1 MLCSFF
7 NKDGEPLESSPEHTL
22 HKACKLPPSLLGRY
36 YFFYSENN
44 IRMVN
49 FMYPA
54 ADGRLKTLNF
64 VINNAAYLDAI
75 LTCGERVDG
84 SSLFPFIEAG
94 SSDLYVV
101 PRFRTAFVDP
111 FAEIPTLSML
121 CSFFNKDGE
130 PLESSPEHTLHKA
143 CKLPP
148 SLLGRYYFF
157 YSENNIR
164 MVNFMY
170 PAADGR
176 LKTLNFVINNA
187 AYLDA
192 ILTCGER
199 VDGSSLFPFIE
210 AGSSDLYV
218 VPRFRTAFVDP
229 FAEIPT
235 LSMLC
240 SFFNKD
246 GEPLESSPE
255 HTLHKACK
263 AFTDVTGM
271 EFQAMGELEYYVISP
286 DTGMFQ
292 ATDQRGYHESAPYAK
307 FNDFRTQC
315 MSYIAQTGGQIKY
328 GHSEVG
334 NFTLDGMI
342 YEQNEIEFL
351 PVRAE
356 DAADQLMIA
365 KWVIRNL
372 GYRYGYNVTFAPKIT
387 AGKAGSGLHVHMRI
401 VKDGQ
406 NQMLKDGVLSETAR
420 KAIAGMMEL
429 APSITAFGNT
439 NPTSY
444 FRLVPHQE
452 APTNVCWGDRNRSVL
467 VRVPLGWAAK
477 TDMCTLANP
486 LESESHFD
494 TSQKQTVEMRSP
506 DGSADLYQLLA
517 GLAVACRHG
526 FEIEQALDI
535 AKRTY
540 VNVNIH
546 QKENED
552 KLKALAQLPDS
563 CAASAECLQKQRAV
577 FEQYNVFS
585 PAMIDGIIRKLRS
598 YEDKTL
604 RADLEGKP
612 EEMLE
617 LVHKYFHCG

>member
-1 MLCSFF
+1 MNHELSMSANQLVAALQKPASEF
-7 NKDGEPLESSPEHTL
+7 T
-22 HKACKLPPSLLGRY
+22 KADIISYIK
-36 YFFYSENN
+36 END

-64 VINNAAYLDAI
+64 VINDAAYLDAI

-101 PRFRTAFVDP
+101 PRFCTAFIDP
-111 FAEIPTLSML
+111 FAETTTLSML
-121 CSFFNKDGE
+121 CSYFNKDGE
-130 PLESSPEHTLHKA
+130 LLESSPEYTL
-143 CKLPP
+143 
-148 SLLGRYYFF
+148 R
-157 YSENNIR
+157 
-164 MVNFMY
+164 
-170 PAADGR
+170 
-176 LKTLNFVINNA
+176 
-187 AYLDA
+187 
-192 ILTCGER
+192 
-199 VDGSSLFPFIE
+199 
-210 AGSSDLYV
+210 
-218 VPRFRTAFVDP
+218 
-229 FAEIPT
+229 
-235 LSMLC
+235 
-240 SFFNKD
+240 
-246 GEPLESSPE
+246 
-255 HTLHKACK
+255 KACK

-271 EFQAMGELEYYVISP
+271 EFQAMGELEYYVISEDSGLFP
-286 DTGMFQ
+286 

-307 FNDFRTQC
+307 FNDFRTDC
-315 MSYIAQTGGQIKY
+315 MLHIAKAGGQIKY

-334 NFTLDGMI
+334 NFTLDGKI

-351 PVRAE
+351 PVRA
-356 DAADQLMIA
+356 DLAADQLMIA

-372 GYRYGYNVTFAPKIT
+372 AYQYGYDITFAPKIT
-387 AGKAGSGLHVHMRI
+387 AGKAGSGLHIHMRI
-401 VKDGQ
+401 MKDGQ

-477 TDMCTLANP
+477 KDMCVLANP
-486 LESESHFD
+486 LESESHYD
-494 TSQKQTVEMRSP
+494 TTQKQTVEMRSP

-526 FEIEQALDI
+526 FEIDNALDI
-535 AKRTY
+535 AEKTY

-546 QKENED
+546 QEENRD
-552 KLKALAQLPDS
+552 RLQTLDQLPDS
-563 CAASAECLQKQRAV
+563 CAASAQRLQKQRAV
-577 FEQYNVFS
+577 YEKYNVFS
-585 PAMIDGIIRKLRS
+585 PSMIDGIIKKLTS
-598 YEDKTL
+598 YNDFTL
-604 RADLEGKP
+604 RDDLKNDPEG
-612 EEMLE
+612 MLE
-617 LVHKYFHCG
+617 LVNRYFHCG

>member
-1 MLCSFF
+1 
-7 NKDGEPLESSPEHTL
+7 
-22 HKACKLPPSLLGRY
+22 
-36 YFFYSENN
+36 
-44 IRMVN
+44 
-49 FMYPA
+49 
-54 ADGRLKTLNF
+54 
-64 VINNAAYLDAI
+64 
-75 LTCGERVDG
+75 
-84 SSLFPFIEAG
+84 
-94 SSDLYVV
+94 
-101 PRFRTAFVDP
+101 
-111 FAEIPTLSML
+111 
-121 CSFFNKDGE
+121 
-130 PLESSPEHTLHKA
+130 
-143 CKLPP
+143 
-148 SLLGRYYFF
+148 
-157 YSENNIR
+157 

-315 MSYIAQTGGQIKY
+315 MSYIAQMGGQIKY

-467 VRVPLGWAAK
+467 VRVPLGWAARPICVLWQIHWK
-477 TDMCTLANP
+477 
-486 LESESHFD
+486 
-494 TSQKQTVEMRSP
+494 
-506 DGSADLYQLLA
+506 
-517 GLAVACRHG
+517 
-526 FEIEQALDI
+526 
-535 AKRTY
+535 AK
-540 VNVNIH
+540 VI
-546 QKENED
+546 
-552 KLKALAQLPDS
+552 LI
-563 CAASAECLQKQRAV
+563 
-577 FEQYNVFS
+577 
-585 PAMIDGIIRKLRS
+585 PARNKR
-598 YEDKTL
+598 
-604 RADLEGKP
+604 
-612 EEMLE
+612 
-617 LVHKYFHCG
+617 

>member
-1 MLCSFF
+1 MMNQEL
-7 NKDGEPLESSPEHTL
+7 LMSPNRLVTFLQKPAAEFT
-22 HKACKLPPSLLGRY
+22 KADIINY
-36 YFFYSENN
+36 IQQNE

-64 VINNAAYLDAI
+64 VINNASYLDAI

-94 SSDLYVV
+94 SSDLYVI

-111 FAEIPTLSML
+111 FAEIPTLVML

-130 PLESSPEHTLHKA
+130 PLESSPEYTLHKA
-143 CKLPP
+143 C
-148 SLLGRYYFF
+148 
-157 YSENNIR
+157 
-164 MVNFMY
+164 
-170 PAADGR
+170 
-176 LKTLNFVINNA
+176 
-187 AYLDA
+187 
-192 ILTCGER
+192 
-199 VDGSSLFPFIE
+199 E
-210 AGSSDLYV
+210 A
-218 VPRFRTAFVDP
+218 
-229 FAEIPT
+229 
-235 LSMLC
+235 C
-240 SFFNKD
+240 
-246 GEPLESSPE
+246 
-255 HTLHKACK
+255 
-263 AFTDVTGM
+263 TDVTGM
-271 EFQAMGELEYYVISP
+271 EFQAMGELEYYVISEDDGLFP
-286 DTGMFQ
+286 
-292 ATDQRGYHESAPYAK
+292 ATDQRGYHESGPYAK

-334 NFTLDGMI
+334 NFMLDGKV

-351 PVRAE
+351 PVNAE
-356 DAADQLMIA
+356 NAADQLMIA

-372 GYRYGYNVTFAPKIT
+372 AYQYGYDITFAPKIT
-387 AGKAGSGLHVHMRI
+387 VGKAGSGLHIHMRMM
-401 VKDGQ
+401 KDGQ
-406 NQMLKDGVLSETAR
+406 NQMLKDGALSDTAR
-420 KAIAGMMEL
+420 KAIAGMMQL

-467 VRVPLGWAAK
+467 VRVPLGWSAQ
-477 TDMCTLANP
+477 TDMCALANP
-486 LESESHFD
+486 LESDSNYD
-494 TSQKQTVEMRSP
+494 TTQKQTVEMRSP

-526 FEIEQALDI
+526 FEIENALAI
-535 AKRTY
+535 AEQTY

-546 QKENED
+546 QKENAD

-563 CAASAECLQKQRAV
+563 CAASADCLQKQRTV

-585 PAMIDGIIRKLRS
+585 PAMIDGIISRLRS
-598 YEDKTL
+598 YNDATL
-604 RADLEGKP
+604 RKDIQDKP
-612 EEMLE
+612 EEMLA
-617 LVHKYFHCG
+617 LVSKFFHCG

>member
-1 MLCSFF
+1 MMNQEL
-7 NKDGEPLESSPEHTL
+7 LMSPNRLVTFLQKPAAEFT
-22 HKACKLPPSLLGRY
+22 KADIINY
-36 YFFYSENN
+36 IQQNE

-64 VINNAAYLDAI
+64 VINNAPYLDAI

-94 SSDLYVV
+94 SSDLYVI

-111 FAEIPTLSML
+111 FAEIPTLVML

-130 PLESSPEHTLHKA
+130 PLESSPE
-143 CKLPP
+143 
-148 SLLGRYYFF
+148 Y
-157 YSENNIR
+157 
-164 MVNFMY
+164 
-170 PAADGR
+170 
-176 LKTLNFVINNA
+176 
-187 AYLDA
+187 
-192 ILTCGER
+192 
-199 VDGSSLFPFIE
+199 
-210 AGSSDLYV
+210 
-218 VPRFRTAFVDP
+218 
-229 FAEIPT
+229 
-235 LSMLC
+235 
-240 SFFNKD
+240 
-246 GEPLESSPE
+246 
-255 HTLHKACK
+255 TLHKACK

-271 EFQAMGELEYYVISP
+271 EFQAMGELEYYVISEDDGLFP
-286 DTGMFQ
+286 
-292 ATDQRGYHESAPYAK
+292 ATDQRGYHESGPYAK

-334 NFTLDGMI
+334 NFMLDGKV

-351 PVRAE
+351 PVNAE
-356 DAADQLMIA
+356 NAADQLMIA

-372 GYRYGYNVTFAPKIT
+372 AYQYGYDITFAPKIT
-387 AGKAGSGLHVHMRI
+387 VGKAGSGLHIHMRMM
-401 VKDGQ
+401 KDGQ
-406 NQMLKDGVLSETAR
+406 NQMLKDGVLSDTAR
-420 KAIAGMMEL
+420 KAIAGMMQL

-467 VRVPLGWAAK
+467 VRVPLGWSAQ
-477 TDMCTLANP
+477 TDMCALANP
-486 LESESHFD
+486 LESDSNYD
-494 TSQKQTVEMRSP
+494 TTQKQTVEMRSP

-526 FEIEQALDI
+526 FEIENALAI
-535 AKRTY
+535 AEQTY

-546 QKENED
+546 QKENAD

-563 CAASAECLQKQRAV
+563 CAASADCLQKQRTV

-585 PAMIDGIIRKLRS
+585 PAMINGIISRLRS
-598 YEDKTL
+598 YNDATL
-604 RADLEGKP
+604 RKDIQDKP
-612 EEMLE
+612 EEMLA
-617 LVHKYFHCG
+617 LVSKFFHCG